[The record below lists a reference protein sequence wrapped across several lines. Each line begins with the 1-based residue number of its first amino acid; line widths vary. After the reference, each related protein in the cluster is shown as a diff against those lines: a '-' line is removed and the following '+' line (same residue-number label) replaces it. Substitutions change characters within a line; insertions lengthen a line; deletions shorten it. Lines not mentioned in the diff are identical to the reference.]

1 MDPQYSVVLL
11 RFGEIGI
18 KSNQTRRR
26 FTRILSNHVRTA
38 LKEKQVPFDQVRQI
52 WGRIFIDTTHVE
64 EAAIVVS
71 RVFGVV
77 SASPVV
83 ETSAVLETIL
93 TTGLELAR
101 AEFKK
106 GLTFAVDSRRIG
118 THPYSS
124 QDIRE
129 KLGSAI
135 FEGLSELDL
144 RVNLSDPQQ
153 EIYVEVRD
161 EIAYIFAK
169 TIKGVGGMPTGSQGK
184 VVCTLS
190 TGLDSPM
197 AAYKIMKRGCIPTFV
212 YFDNIPHSD
221 EACIDVVIKQAQTLA
236 DYIYNHEVRLYI
248 VPHGPDLD
256 EALEHGPVKST
267 CIFCKR
273 NMMRLAREVA
283 IREDA
288 HAIVT
293 GEIIGEQASQTTAN
307 LKVINGAVQDFP
319 ILRPLAGD
327 DKDDITALARMVG
340 TYKYATGAPKCC
352 TLAPKYPAVQA
363 DIDTIEAAEEKMN
376 FDILKQEVDASR
388 IIILREGAR

>member
-1 MDPQYSVVLL
+1 MGTNFHRYNSC
-11 RFGEIGI
+11 RGGSISCI
-18 KSNQTRRR
+18 K
-26 FTRILSNHVRTA
+26 
-38 LKEKQVPFDQVRQI
+38 
-52 WGRIFIDTTHVE
+52 G
-64 EAAIVVS
+64 
-71 RVFGVV
+71 FGVV

-83 ETSAVLETIL
+83 ETTAELATIL
-93 TTGLELAR
+93 TTGLELAK

-106 GLTFAVDSRRIG
+106 GLTFAVDARRIG

-129 KLGSAI
+129 KLGSTI

-144 RVNLSDPQQ
+144 RVDLSDPEQ

-161 EIAYIFAK
+161 EIAYIFTK

-221 EACIDVVIKQAQTLA
+221 EACIDVVTKQAQTLA

-256 EALEHGPVKST
+256 EALEHGPEKST

-307 LKVINGAVQDFP
+307 LKVIDGAVHDFP

-327 DKDDITALARMVG
+327 DKDDITALARKVG

-363 DIDTIEAAEEKMN
+363 DIDTIEAAEEKMD
-376 FDILKQEVDASR
+376 FDILKQEVDAAQ
-388 IIILREGAR
+388 IVILRKGAK